1 MVVNDMDTPKRKY
14 KKHKE
19 GYTIS
24 VDYFLKKDKSFLE
37 AMFEGGG
44 KDPSKFPLYVRVTFL
59 GQNVKIK
66 SRIKALIS
74 ESDYID
80 FSKYSDIQRLMRIE
94 SDSIRQ
100 SIKSLNPDRVEN
112 FLISTWAQHYKKWD
126 KTINECIGHS
136 MGRRLENGLKVEF
149 SLPDD
154 EATEFLLLSSR
165 IYPGGINYYTY
176 LNSKTALQLQ
186 NEMKCL
192 DEIPLKATIL
202 YKSDEVSFQ
211 YSYWD
216 WQLELYRETVKQS
229 TNEQSFKYFQGLMTE
244 FELLTDD

>member
-1 MVVNDMDTPKRKY
+1 MDTPKRKY

-37 AMFEGGG
+37 AVFEGGG
-44 KDPSKFPLYVRVTFL
+44 KDSSKFPLYVRVTFL
-59 GQNVKIK
+59 GQNVKIR
-66 SRIKALIS
+66 SRIKASIS
-74 ESDYID
+74 EVDYTD
-80 FSKYSDIQRLMRIE
+80 FCKSSDIQSLMRTE
-94 SDSIRQ
+94 ADSIRQ
-100 SIKSLNPDRVEN
+100 SIKSLNPDRIEN

-136 MGRRLENGLKVEF
+136 MGRRLENGLRVEF
-149 SLPDD
+149 SLPNDQ
-154 EATEFLLLSSR
+154 ATNYLLLSSR
-165 IYPGGINYYTY
+165 VYPDSIHYYAY

-186 NEMKCL
+186 NDMKCL
-192 DEIPLKATIL
+192 GEIPLKTTIL

-229 TNEQSFKYFQGLMTE
+229 TNEQSFEYFQGLMTE
-244 FELLTDD
+244 FELFADD